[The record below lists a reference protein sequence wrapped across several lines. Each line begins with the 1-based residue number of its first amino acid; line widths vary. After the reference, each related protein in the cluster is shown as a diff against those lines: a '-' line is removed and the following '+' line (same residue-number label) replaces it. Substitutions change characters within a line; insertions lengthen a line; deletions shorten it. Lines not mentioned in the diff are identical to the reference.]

1 MSISSFV
8 MYNFCFYSYNFQC
21 EFEPVL
27 FQLLNQVGVVESG
40 LKRES
45 NSNQAICFA
54 PLFRHTSSHRSIEYE
69 DKQIKVDKNE
79 TGT

>member
-8 MYNFCFYSYNFQC
+8 MYNFCLYSYNFQC

-45 NSNQAICFA
+45 NLNQAVCFA
-54 PLFRHTSSHRSIEYE
+54 PLFQHTFSHRSIVNE
-69 DKQIKVDKNE
+69 DQ
-79 TGT
+79 